1 MHAYKS
7 RQKNISD
14 RLNGKKVRLI
24 AVCARMYVCNNRV
37 IIQNSRYVEILDY
50 QKCPSSADRF
60 HSISSSKED
69 KKKMYRRNA
78 NEVGCTVADGTMFAN
93 LMEPATCYVM
103 IDSSQVRE
111 RAHLCSLFDS

>member
-1 MHAYKS
+1 M
-7 RQKNISD
+7 
-14 RLNGKKVRLI
+14 GKKVRLI
-24 AVCARMYVCNNRV
+24 AVCARTYVCNNIV

-103 IDSSQVRE
+103 IDSS
-111 RAHLCSLFDS
+111 

>member
-69 KKKMYRRNA
+69 KKRCIEETRMRLAAQLR
-78 NEVGCTVADGTMFAN
+78 
-93 LMEPATCYVM
+93 MEQCLP
-103 IDSSQVRE
+103 I
-111 RAHLCSLFDS
+111 